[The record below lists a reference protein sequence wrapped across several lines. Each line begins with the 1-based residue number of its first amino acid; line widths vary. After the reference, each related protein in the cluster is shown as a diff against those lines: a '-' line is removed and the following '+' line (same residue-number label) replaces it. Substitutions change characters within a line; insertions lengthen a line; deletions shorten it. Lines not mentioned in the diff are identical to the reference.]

1 MYDFKT
7 LKCYN
12 CKSVILSL
20 SEIELSKLNG
30 LNFQCEC
37 CGHQNRLQE
46 FKFIKSANL
55 NDPYLNNLSVD
66 NYLLF
71 SKAL

>member
-46 FKFIKSANL
+46 LKFIKSANN
-55 NDPYLNNLSVD
+55 NDPYLNTLSID
-66 NYLLF
+66 NFLLF